1 MANLAEDITRISDT
15 TFEEEVL
22 KSKLPVLV
30 DFWASWCAPCFIIV
44 PALEYLVQTYKD
56 RIKVKKLNVDE
67 NPKIPSKYRI
77 MSIPTLL
84 LFKEGE
90 VKETIVGAL
99 PQEKIVEIIS
109 RHL

>member
-1 MANLAEDITRISDT
+1 MTGIE
-15 TFEEEVL
+15 
-22 KSKLPVLV
+22 LPVLV
-30 DFWASWCAPCFIIV
+30 DFWASWCAPCHMII
-44 PALEYLVQTYKD
+44 PALEYLAQTYKD
-56 RIKVKKLNVDE
+56 KIEVKRLNVDE
-67 NPKIPSKYRI
+67 NTKIPSKYKI